1 MTAPQWKVTLAD
13 NTIDEQE
20 VQAVCDV
27 LRSRWLSAGPVNRE
41 FERSFASAL
50 GVPDA
55 VAVSSGT
62 AALHLAATTLGLRPG
77 DEVIMP
83 SLTFV
88 ASAAVIALHG
98 GTPVFADV
106 VSSRDLT
113 VSPDDVQRL
122 ISSRTRAIVAMHYG
136 GFAADMRSLCSIAG
150 ENGLTLIEDAAHA
163 PVVHAGGAMLG
174 AHGDIGCFSFYATK
188 NITTGEGGMVIAH
201 DQDILD
207 RIRLTRAHHIATSS
221 WDRMGRASAG
231 YDVDGIGLNYRPTEI
246 SAALGRIQLAKLG
259 GDRARRSELVALYRA
274 ALSEVPGL
282 VVPFADRGGDT
293 AHHLMAVL
301 LPPSTDR
308 EAVREGLAAAGVQS
322 SVHYPPTHTFSYY
335 TRTFASDRRP
345 LPVTDQV
352 APRLLSLPLHA
363 RMTDDDAILVA
374 DTLTTILRQLP
385 QTKRE
390 AG

>member
-13 NTIDEQE
+13 NTIDERE
-20 VQAVCDV
+20 IEAVCDV
-27 LRSRWLSAGPVNRE
+27 LRSRWLSVGPVNRE
-41 FERSFASAL
+41 FEHSFASAL

-62 AALHLAATTLGLRPG
+62 AALHLAVTTLDLRPG

-88 ASAAVIALHG
+88 STAATTALHG

-113 VSPDDVQRL
+113 VSPDDVRRL
-122 ISSRTRAIVAMHYG
+122 IGPRTKAIVAMHYG
-136 GFAADMRSLCSIAG
+136 GFAADLRALGAIAR
-150 ENGLTLIEDAAHA
+150 EHGLTLIEDAAHA
-163 PVVHAGGAMLG
+163 PCVRAEDAMLG

-188 NITTGEGGMVIAH
+188 NITTGEGGMVIAR
-201 DQDILD
+201 DQAVLD
-207 RIRLTRAHHIATSS
+207 RIRLTRAHFIATSS
-221 WDRMGRASAG
+221 WDRMGRTSAG

-246 SAALGRIQLAKLG
+246 SAALGRIQLAKLPA
-259 GDRARRSELVALYRA
+259 DRVRRTELVALYRA

-282 VVPFADRGGDT
+282 VLPFADRTGDT

-301 LPPSTDR
+301 LPEGTDR
-308 EAVREGLAAAGVQS
+308 EAVREALAAAGIQS
-322 SVHYPPTHTFSYY
+322 SVHYPPTHTFSFY

-345 LPVTDQV
+345 LPVTDAI

-363 RMTDDDAILVA
+363 RMTDNDAVLVA
-374 DTLTTILRQLP
+374 DTLASILKRQ
-385 QTKRE
+385 
-390 AG
+390 

>member
-1 MTAPQWKVTLAD
+1 MTGPQWKVTLAD

-20 VQAVCDV
+20 IQAVCDV

-62 AALHLAATTLGLRPG
+62 AALHLAVTTLGLRPG

-88 ASAAVIALHG
+88 ASAAMTALHG
-98 GTPVFADV
+98 ATPVFADV
-106 VSSRDLT
+106 VSAHDLT
-113 VSPDDVQRL
+113 VSPDDVRRL
-122 ISSRTRAIVAMHYG
+122 INDRTRAIVAMHYG
-136 GFAADMRSLCSIAG
+136 GFAADMPALCALAR
-150 ENGLTLIEDAAHA
+150 EHGLTLIEDAAHA
-163 PVVHAGGAMLG
+163 PVVRADGAMLG

-188 NITTGEGGMVIAH
+188 NITTGEGGMVIAR
-201 DQDILD
+201 DQAVLD
-207 RIRLTRAHHIATSS
+207 RVRLTRAHFIATSS
-221 WDRMGRASAG
+221 WDRMGRTAAG

-246 SAALGRIQLAKLG
+246 SAALGRIQLAKLAA
-259 GDRARRSELVALYRA
+259 DRARREELVALYRA
-274 ALSEVPGL
+274 ALGEVPGL
-282 VVPFADRGGDT
+282 TIPFTDRTGDT
-293 AHHLMAVL
+293 AHHLMAVV
-301 LPPSTDR
+301 LPPGTGR
-308 EAVREGLAAAGVQS
+308 EALRDALAAVGVQS

-335 TRTFASDRRP
+335 TRTFAADRRP
-345 LPVTDQV
+345 LPVTDEV

-374 DTLTTILRQLP
+374 DTLAAALTPSARQ
-385 QTKRE
+385 
-390 AG
+390 

>member
-20 VQAVCDV
+20 IQAVCDV
-27 LRSRWLSAGPVNRE
+27 LRSRWLSVGPVNRE
-41 FERSFASAL
+41 FERSFAAAL

-62 AALHLAATTLGLRPG
+62 AALHLAVTTLGLRPG

-88 ASAAVIALHG
+88 STAATTALHG

-106 VSSRDLT
+106 VSDSDLT
-113 VSPDDVQRL
+113 VSPDDVRRL
-122 ISSRTRAIVAMHYG
+122 ISPRTRAIIAVHYA
-136 GFAADMRSLCSIAG
+136 GFAADMAALCAIAA
-150 ENGLTLIEDAAHA
+150 EHGLTLIEDAAHA
-163 PVVHAGGAMLG
+163 PCVRADSGMLG
-174 AHGDIGCFSFYATK
+174 ALGDIGCFSFYATK
-188 NITTGEGGMVIAH
+188 NITTGEGGMVVAR
-201 DQDILD
+201 DQDVLD
-207 RIRLTRAHHIATSS
+207 RIRLTRAHFIATSS
-221 WDRMGRASAG
+221 WDRMGRTSAG

-246 SAALGRIQLAKLG
+246 SAALGRIQLAKLAA
-259 GDRARRSELVALYRA
+259 DRARRSSLVALYRA

-282 VVPFADRGGDT
+282 VMPFAGRGGDT

-301 LPPSTDR
+301 LPAGADR

-335 TRTFASDRRP
+335 VRTFGSDRRP
-345 LPVTDQV
+345 LPVTDAI

-363 RMTDDDAILVA
+363 RMTDNDALLVA
-374 DTLTTILRQLP
+374 DTLTAVLKAQP
-385 QTKRE
+385 
-390 AG
+390 